1 MAEVKGC
8 LASSSFGTKTLNKEP
23 IPFIRAKTEGFAPH
37 ADVRIRK
44 SQRDSL
50 EKLIRYTARGPFSHK
65 RLTQAKDRT
74 LLYELKT
81 PWSDGT
87 THVKFSSLEL
97 LEKLAAL
104 IPPPSS

>member
-1 MAEVKGC
+1 V
-8 LASSSFGTKTLNKEP
+8 
-23 IPFIRAKTEGFAPH
+23 AKVNGFSLH
-37 ADVRIRK
+37 ADVRVRK
-44 SQRDSL
+44 SQRDKL
-50 EKLIRYTARGPFSHK
+50 EKLIRYTARWPFSHK
-65 RLTQAKDRT
+65 RLTEAKDGT

-87 THVKFSSLEL
+87 THVRFSPLEL